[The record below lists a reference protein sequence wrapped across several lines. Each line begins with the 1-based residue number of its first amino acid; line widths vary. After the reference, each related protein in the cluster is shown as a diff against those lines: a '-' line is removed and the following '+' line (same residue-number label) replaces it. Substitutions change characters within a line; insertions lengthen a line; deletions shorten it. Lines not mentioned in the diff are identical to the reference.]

1 MTNYQQQYED
11 KLTTLEEAAKHIKSG
26 HKIVSNPITGFP
38 SELVD
43 AILDR
48 HTELED
54 VRLVSLFAL
63 KPYRFLTD
71 PEVAS
76 KIHYETMFM
85 GPLERKFYQ
94 HGLFD
99 VNSVNFSYMA
109 RHVVER
115 VQPDVFVAQ
124 VTEMDDEGYFNLGNL
139 GVAIGRESFDAADF
153 RMVQVNK
160 NLIPVN
166 RNEEKST
173 SAEHVVHISEVDV
186 VVEADA
192 PLLTIP
198 SSSPTEIEEKLAS
211 YVVPYIKDNSILQI
225 GFGGLANAVSYGL
238 IGKVTG
244 LGVHTEMI
252 TESMMD
258 LAKEGVITQ
267 EILGGF
273 SLGSEDLYKF
283 TGENELVRL
292 QKLTEV
298 NDSSIIGQHNNF
310 VSINATL
317 SVDLTGQIASEGIG
331 TRQVS
336 STGGAGDFVRGAT
349 KSKGGQSFV
358 CVTSSYTDKD
368 GNLHSNVVPFLP
380 PATPVTVPR
389 QDIMYIVTEYG
400 VADIFNLPIAERA
413 RRIIEVAHPDFREEL
428 TQKAKEAGYFN

>member
-1 MTNYQQQYED
+1 MTNFQQEYQE
-11 KLTTLEEAAKHIKSG
+11 KLTTLEEAAKHVKSG
-26 HKIVSNPITGFP
+26 HNIVSNPITGFP

-43 AILDR
+43 AITDR
-48 HTELED
+48 YEELED

-71 PEVAS
+71 PEVAA
-76 KIHYETMFM
+76 KIRYETMFM
-85 GPLERKFYQ
+85 GPLERKLYGK
-94 HGLFD
+94 GLFD
-99 VNSVNFSYMA
+99 VNSVNFSKLST
-109 RHVVER
+109 HIQER
-115 VQPDVFVAQ
+115 VKPDIFVAQ
-124 VTEMDDEGYFNLGNL
+124 VTEMDDEGYFNFGNL

-160 NLIPVN
+160 NLIPIN
-166 RNEEKST
+166 RKAEKST

-198 SSSPTEIEEKLAS
+198 SSKPTELEEKIAAN
-211 YVVPYIKDNSILQI
+211 VVPYIKDNSILQI
-225 GFGGLANAVSYGL
+225 GFGGLSNAVSYGL

-258 LAKEGVITQ
+258 LVKEGVITK

-273 SLGSEDLYKF
+273 SLGSEELYKF

-298 NDSSIIGQHNNF
+298 NDSAIIAENDNF

-317 SVDLTGQIASEGIG
+317 CVDLTGQIASEGIG
-331 TRQVS
+331 SRQVS

-358 CVTSSYTDKD
+358 CLTSSYEDKD
-368 GNLHSNVVPFLP
+368 GNLQSNVVPYLP

-400 VADIFNLPIAERA
+400 VADVYNLPISERVK
-413 RRIIEVAHPDFREEL
+413 RIIEIAHPDFREEL
-428 TQKAKEAGYFN
+428 TQQAKKAGYIN